1 MFDHLIGDQ
10 PANETIKRLIAARR
24 VPNSLLFAGPEGVGK
39 KQFALE
45 LARSVVCRDRQ
56 NGGACGECAA
66 CQRAGRFVFPPVE
79 DKDEHKKVI
88 FSEHS
93 DVGQVIPFKR
103 NILVDA
109 IRALEKEANFLPYE
123 APARIFIIDDAHK
136 MNDAASNALLKTL
149 EEPPAT
155 SHIFLVTSKPDA
167 LLPTIRSRVQ
177 TLRFG
182 PVDAKDIEHF
192 LLKTHEYSQE
202 DARMVASLANGSVGY
217 AATVDV
223 EEFRQNRD
231 EAIEIL
237 HSAIVTRDIAD
248 VLRRSEKVG
257 AKTTPEF
264 ETFLDLLQNLI
275 HQLWSIRVGKIP
287 INTADEIIDLAAKS
301 ETGRLSSWLENIE
314 EIRASL
320 AVNVNKKIMADMLLV
335 RMAAARV

>member
-10 PANETIKRLIAARR
+10 PAKETIKRLIAAGR
-24 VPNSLLFAGPEGVGK
+24 VPNSLLFAGPEGIGK

-45 LARSVVCRDRQ
+45 LARSIVCGEPR
-56 NGGACGECAA
+56 NGESCGECAA
-66 CQRAGRFVFPPVE
+66 CQRVGRFVYPPVD

-103 NILVDA
+103 NVLVDA
-109 IRALEKEANFLPYE
+109 IRALEKEANFRPYE
-123 APARIFIIDDAHK
+123 ASARVFIVDDAHK

-155 SHIFLVTSKPDA
+155 SHIFLITSKPDA

-182 PVDAKDIEHF
+182 PVDARDIEHF

-202 DARMVASLANGSVGY
+202 DARMVAALSNGSVGY
-217 AATVDV
+217 ASTVDV

-237 HSAIVTRDIAD
+237 HSAIVAQDIAE

-257 AKTTPEF
+257 AKTTTDF
-264 ETFLDLLQNLI
+264 EAFLDLLQNLI

-287 INTADEIIDLAAKS
+287 INTPGEIQDLAAKAHADD
-301 ETGRLSSWLENIE
+301 LSLWLENIE

-320 AVNVNKKIMADMLLV
+320 AVNINKKISADLLFV
-335 RMAAARV
+335 RMAAGES